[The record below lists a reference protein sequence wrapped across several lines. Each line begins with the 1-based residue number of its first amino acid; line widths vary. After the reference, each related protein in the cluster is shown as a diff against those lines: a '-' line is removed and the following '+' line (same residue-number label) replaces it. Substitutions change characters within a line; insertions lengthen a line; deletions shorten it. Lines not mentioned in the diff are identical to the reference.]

1 VVAWFLCRVAAP
13 VLFGGLALA
22 GCEPPPP
29 PPPPVEPVQARP
41 EFIIYK
47 AGIQSIEIVVFES
60 FPVQVRVIV
69 TGWLPDG
76 CTRVKSIDEVRE
88 GNVFHV
94 TILTIRPA
102 DAMCTMAV
110 VKLQEAFPLDVE
122 GLEAGL
128 YTVDVNGNSK
138 TFRLRTDNTAR

>member
-1 VVAWFLCRVAAP
+1 MAWFLCRMAAP

-29 PPPPVEPVQARP
+29 PPPPPVEPVQARP
-41 EFIIYK
+41 EFIIRK
-47 AGIQSIEIVVFES
+47 AGIQTIEIVVFES

-76 CTRVKSIDEVRE
+76 CTRVKSIDEVRQ

-94 TILTIRPA
+94 TILTTRPA
-102 DAMCTMAV
+102 DALCTMAV
-110 VKLQEAFPLDVE
+110 VKLQEAFPLDIQ

-128 YTVDVNGNSK
+128 YTVDVNGISK
-138 TFRLRTDNTAR
+138 TFRLQTDNIAQ